1 MFGAV
6 RSALPERATPRY
18 WERAGKE
25 SNVGEFVSIGAP
37 LSQHDTATR
46 SGDCLRVWRLD
57 GVAFES
63 AEFNLVKDRHDAW
76 CNVLRNLP
84 AGRTAI
90 YHHRIHRRIHDRLT
104 DATEPEFSAAFS
116 KAYQDRISV
125 APMMSN
131 ELYITLLYRPF
142 PSELAKRSVRA
153 SRTKESLTDYQ
164 NQTLATMEQQGALI
178 ERSLREF
185 GPTARLLRTGR
196 EPVLGVGRAVL
207 FPHQRCVAQGALSH
221 RPRVPGPARRAPDL
235 RRRHA

>member
-1 MFGAV
+1 MFGV
-6 RSALPERATPRY
+6 VSPGWATPRGPRY

-131 ELYITLLYRPF
+131 ELYKMCIRDRPWASAF
-142 PSELAKRSVRA
+142 AGSGGGVRA
-153 SRTKESLTDYQ
+153 AERVFTAHLVAIHCLSR
-164 NQTLATMEQQGALI
+164 N
-178 ERSLREF
+178 F
-185 GPTARLLRTGR
+185 
-196 EPVLGVGRAVL
+196 
-207 FPHQRCVAQGALSH
+207 LSS
-221 RPRVPGPARRAPDL
+221 
-235 RRRHA
+235 

>member
-1 MFGAV
+1 MLGV
-6 RSALPERATPRY
+6 VSPERATPRY

-142 PSELAKRSVRA
+142 PSELAKRSARSA
-153 SRTKESLTDYQ
+153 KTKQSLADHQ
-164 NQTLATMEQQGALI
+164 AQTLATMEQQGALI
-178 ERSLREF
+178 ERSLFR
-185 GPTARLLRTGR
+185 PHWLVPPPRAVTARPSFSNLA
-196 EPVLGVGRAVL
+196 GVSSSADRKTSK
-207 FPHQRCVAQGALSH
+207 GAPL
-221 RPRVPGPARRAPDL
+221 AIWA
-235 RRRHA
+235 